1 MITREQLA
9 DLLMTVNV
17 EDLAREAQ
25 ISTKTVYRLRHKQH
39 SPTLDTVT
47 QIVAAVERLR
57 AQTQQAD

>member
-57 AQTQQAD
+57 AQTQQAA

>member
-39 SPTLDTVT
+39 SPTLDTV
-47 QIVAAVERLR
+47 QNLLSAVERLR